1 MEKRVTPPKRVTSPT
16 WGPPPPCK
24 QALCHIIFSR
34 RQSICEVDLRT
45 MMLIKEHV
53 TIVTNK
59 QVWTRIKH
67 IPSNKKTTTVKLQE
81 LLKGSNSDNNTGDT
95 A

>member
-1 MEKRVTPPKRVTSPT
+1 
-16 WGPPPPCK
+16 
-24 QALCHIIFSR
+24 
-34 RQSICEVDLRT
+34 

-59 QVWTRIKH
+59 QVWTIIKH
-67 IPSNKKTTTVKLQE
+67 IPSNKKPTTVKLQE

>member
-1 MEKRVTPPKRVTSPT
+1 MT
-16 WGPPPPCK
+16 
-24 QALCHIIFSR
+24 
-34 RQSICEVDLRT
+34 
-45 MMLIKEHV
+45 LIKEHV

>member
-1 MEKRVTPPKRVTSPT
+1 MT
-16 WGPPPPCK
+16 
-24 QALCHIIFSR
+24 
-34 RQSICEVDLRT
+34 
-45 MMLIKEHV
+45 LIKEHV

-67 IPSNKKTTTVKLQE
+67 IPTTTVKLQE

>member
-1 MEKRVTPPKRVTSPT
+1 
-16 WGPPPPCK
+16 
-24 QALCHIIFSR
+24 
-34 RQSICEVDLRT
+34 

-53 TIVTNK
+53 TI
-59 QVWTRIKH
+59 VWTRIKH